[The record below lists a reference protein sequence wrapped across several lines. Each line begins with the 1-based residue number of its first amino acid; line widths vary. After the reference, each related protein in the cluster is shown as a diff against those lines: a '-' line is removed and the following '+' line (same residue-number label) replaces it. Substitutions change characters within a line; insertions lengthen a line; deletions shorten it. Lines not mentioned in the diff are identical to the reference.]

1 MKVKVNGKEREL
13 SEGASVKDLL
23 TSMGLGED
31 GIAIARNNKLV
42 TKGEWETTAVSEGDE
57 YIIINAAYGG

>member
-31 GIAIARNNKLV
+31 GIAVARNNKLV
-42 TKGEWETTAVSEGDE
+42 SKNDWETTAVFEGDE

>member
-31 GIAIARNNKLV
+31 GIAVARNNKLV
-42 TKGEWETTAVSEGDE
+42 PKNEWESTEGSEGDE

>member
-31 GIAIARNNKLV
+31 GIAVARNNKLV
-42 TKGEWETTAVSEGDE
+42 PKNEWESTAVSEGDE
-57 YIIINAAYGG
+57 YITINAAYGG